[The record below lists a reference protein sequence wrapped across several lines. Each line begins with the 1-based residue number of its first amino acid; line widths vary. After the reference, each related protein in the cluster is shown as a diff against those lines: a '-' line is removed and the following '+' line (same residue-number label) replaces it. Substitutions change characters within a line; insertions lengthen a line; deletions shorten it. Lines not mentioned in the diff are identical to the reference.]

1 LWRAAG
7 THPVSALAGARLRDR
22 LRRVG
27 PASASARGAA
37 AVLIA
42 ALVATAALFAAIGLQ
57 SGGFSAWT
65 NSLLALPQG
74 RIVAPANNQNFGW
87 IGRAIAQCE
96 AEAAR
101 SVDTLYFLVIP
112 VLAVDGDQ
120 QAWLA
125 KSNGTVGASVLLL
138 GSQDTLDGL
147 RAGSLRLVRRSFN
160 FAILEP
166 SATRV
171 YQWKPALGV
180 HKFAIRDAK
189 AVATFKPGFE
199 IPAGGDTQWAAGGA
213 ITREA
218 GTCYW
223 TGALMRG

>member
-1 LWRAAG
+1 M
-7 THPVSALAGARLRDR
+7 
-22 LRRVG
+22 
-27 PASASARGAA
+27 
-37 AVLIA
+37 LIA

-125 KSNGTVGASVLLL
+125 KSNGTVGDSVLL

-147 RAGSLRLVRRSFN
+147 RAGSLRLARRPFN
-160 FAILEP
+160 FSILEP
-166 SATRV
+166 STSRV
-171 YQWKPALGV
+171 YKWKPALGV